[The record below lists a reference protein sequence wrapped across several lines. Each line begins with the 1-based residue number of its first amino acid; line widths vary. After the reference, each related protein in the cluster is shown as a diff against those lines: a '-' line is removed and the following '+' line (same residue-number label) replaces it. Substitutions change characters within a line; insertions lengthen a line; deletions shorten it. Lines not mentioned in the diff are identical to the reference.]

1 MKGDRARIGRRR
13 YRLDVPAALA
23 AGELD
28 EVAEKAPGE
37 MVSPRR
43 CPDGERMHISDRL
56 GLRDEAEQISDDPRS
71 VADDERRVSKLMDQ
85 ERVVQVTSIAPIPE
99 FRQRLENL
107 IVVLLRTDRY
117 FHRRSTG

>member
-1 MKGDRARIGRRR
+1 MSLICDQM
-13 YRLDVPAALA
+13 DFQ
-23 AGELD
+23 LD

-37 MVSPRR
+37 MASARR

-71 VADDERRVSKLMDQ
+71 VTDDERRVSKLMDQ

-99 FRQRLENL
+99 FRQLFKNL
-107 IVVLLRTDRY
+107 IVVLQRTGRY
-117 FHRRSTG
+117 FYWLVHGRSTG